1 MRNSVDVHNFLL
13 ERGVAHEMVPVRG
26 RFRSPDR
33 IAAVLG
39 LEPDQVGKVV
49 VLGGSKGLVAVM
61 VSSHNEVDLRRVA
74 VAAPT
79 PTLRELTSDE
89 VTDAT
94 DFFAESVPPVGLP
107 SGTRAIMDSGLSEQ
121 QVLYFAGGEASTLLK
136 IRPDDLRDATAAKVA
151 RVAR

>member
-1 MRNSVDVHNFLL
+1 MRNSVDVRNYLL
-13 ERGVAHEMVPVRG
+13 EREVPHELVPVRG

-49 VLGGSKGLVAVM
+49 ILGANKGLVAVL
-61 VSSHNEVDLRRVA
+61 VSSHREVDLRRVA
-74 VAAPT
+74 ISAPS
-79 PTLRELTSDE
+79 PTLRELSSDE

-94 DFFAESVPPVGLP
+94 DYFAESVPPVGLP
-107 SGTRAIMDSGLSEQ
+107 AGTQAIMDGELAEQ

-136 IRPDDLRDATAAKVA
+136 IRPDDLRAATGAKVA
-151 RVAR
+151 NVAR